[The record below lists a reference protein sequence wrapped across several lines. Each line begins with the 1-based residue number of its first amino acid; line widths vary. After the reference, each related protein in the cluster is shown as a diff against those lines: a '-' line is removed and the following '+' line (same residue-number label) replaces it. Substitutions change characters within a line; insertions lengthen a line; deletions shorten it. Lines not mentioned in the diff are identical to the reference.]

1 MIMNGMLFDSV
12 NSLQNGQQE
21 LFSINLD
28 REREWDH
35 DTQFLRK
42 IHSSSLAKLPISSA
56 AIVLLVCLK
65 EIMREELKNYRY
77 NK

>member
-1 MIMNGMLFDSV
+1 
-12 NSLQNGQQE
+12 
-21 LFSINLD
+21 LD

-65 EIMREELKNYRY
+65 EIMREELKITDITSDKNVIRY
-77 NK
+77 ITSKL